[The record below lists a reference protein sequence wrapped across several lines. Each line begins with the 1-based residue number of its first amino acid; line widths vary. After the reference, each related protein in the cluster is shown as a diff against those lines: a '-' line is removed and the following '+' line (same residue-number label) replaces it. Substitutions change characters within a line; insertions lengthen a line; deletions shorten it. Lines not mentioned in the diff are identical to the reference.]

1 LVGALTAALPD
12 DLAADLAGAA
22 LAAGLGITFTAVL
35 AAVLVAVLVAV
46 LTTVLAA
53 TFLAGDFDAG
63 ALLPVA
69 ADDAGD
75 LAAFALAGDVSLA
88 PVLPVDEAADGRPLA
103 PDALGWAV
111 LAVLVAGA
119 FTTGLLSDPDD
130 ARSSGWWDAETG
142 VFRATPL
149 AGRAGDDVVIPALEW
164 RLLEGATRPGWAAIL
179 GRDCNEAGSCEGNA
193 MPAGKPKRWRRETN
207 STLRPGSFG
216 DFQQPA

>member
-1 LVGALTAALPD
+1 LGGELTAALPGA
-12 DLAADLAGAA
+12 LAVVLWGTA
-22 LAAGLGITFTAVL
+22 LAAGLGITFAVVL
-35 AAVLVAVLVAV
+35 AAALAAA

-53 TFLAGDFDAG
+53 AFLASGLDAT
-63 ALLPVA
+63 ALLPVFTED
-69 ADDAGD
+69 ADD
-75 LAAFALAGDVSLA
+75 LETFALAGDANLA
-88 PVLPVDEAADGRPLA
+88 PVLPVDEAADGRALA

-164 RLLEGATRPGWAAIL
+164 RLLVGATRPGWSAIL
-179 GRDCNEAGSCEGNA
+179 GRDCNEAASCGGEA
-193 MPAGKPKRWRRETN
+193 MPAGKPNRWRSETN
-207 STLRPGSFG
+207 STISPGSFG
-216 DFQQPA
+216 DFQQPV

>member
-1 LVGALTAALPD
+1 MTAALPE

-22 LAAGLGITFTAVL
+22 LAAGLGITFAAVL
-35 AAVLVAVLVAV
+35 AAVLAAA

-53 TFLAGDFDAG
+53 TFLAGDFFAG
-63 ALLPVA
+63 ALLPAA
-69 ADDAGD
+69 ADDAVD
-75 LAAFALAGDVSLA
+75 LSAFALAGDVSLA
-88 PVLPVDEAADGRPLA
+88 PALPVDEAADGRPLA

-164 RLLEGATRPGWAAIL
+164 RLLVGATRPGWSAIL
-179 GRDCNEAGSCEGNA
+179 GRDCNEAASCEGEA
-193 MPAGKPKRWRRETN
+193 LPAGKPNRWRSETN
-207 STLRPGSFG
+207 STFSPGSFG